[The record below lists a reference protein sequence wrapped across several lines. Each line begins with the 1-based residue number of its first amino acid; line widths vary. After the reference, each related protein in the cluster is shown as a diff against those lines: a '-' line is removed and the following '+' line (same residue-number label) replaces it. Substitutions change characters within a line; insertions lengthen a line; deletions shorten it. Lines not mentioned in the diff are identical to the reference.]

1 MSLLTLEAKL
11 ERSDA
16 TTPWGFRMQG
26 GKDFSSPLTIQR
38 VNPGSLAAKCGLQTG
53 DIILRIGAADTSTL
67 RHKEAQNSILQAG
80 NHLDLLLQRIRDKRV
95 VTQNG
100 GGAPQRGE
108 GSYETFSPPSVS
120 AATLQN
126 AGSYNSAQSFNAAPK
141 PFNSQQPTPAPFKP
155 TTYHDGLSQQTHNL
169 SLSPGGSSDASSSSS
184 IISAIPASSSFSA
197 PPPPTPKQGGGEAP
211 AHLRSAAEKYSEI
224 EESGRPSQHQSR
236 SFKYLQDLMDSGKEP
251 PKALKT
257 SNPPALHAR
266 SVSPVEDSSEV
277 AAAGGPMQVLG
288 QSKPGMVKAIMS
300 QRYNTPIGL
309 YSENEVKTQFQGQSK
324 FLLSEDG
331 IATEG
336 GDDGGPNLPPPPP
349 PPSHTPVMEA
359 PLPSPPPPP
368 PPPPPQPALVS
379 DGVNENGGGPVK
391 YFPSETF
398 KMIQEEEKGVG
409 ISAEEKTAHSRSFLK
424 LQKQLDSTG
433 APPAS
438 QLASKKPAG
447 GFEPKPAPAAPV
459 AKSWAPSTSGP
470 ARSPAASVAKA
481 WAPSAPAPAT
491 VGTGPFGSGAAL
503 KPTGVG
509 AKRGRVG
516 EAVTNPGTGG
526 TGRIPVCSGCGC
538 PIRGPFVTAMGNCWC
553 PDHFVCAN
561 PQCGVKLIDI
571 GFVEEGGNLYCE
583 RDYERYLA
591 PHCKKCN
598 TTILGEC
605 VNALQ
610 ATWHPDCFLCTQ
622 CKLPI
627 GGNQFHIEE
636 GKPYCEKDWASM
648 FQTMCAGCD
657 FPIEPG
663 DRWVEAMGKNFH
675 AECFNCATCQVS
687 LEGQP
692 FVAKAGKA
700 YCKKHAR

>member
-126 AGSYNSAQSFNAAPK
+126 AGSYNSAQSSLSTKSFNAAPK

-331 IATEG
+331 
-336 GDDGGPNLPPPPP
+336 
-349 PPSHTPVMEA
+349 
-359 PLPSPPPPP
+359 
-368 PPPPPQPALVS
+368 
-379 DGVNENGGGPVK
+379 
-391 YFPSETF
+391 
-398 KMIQEEEKGVG
+398 
-409 ISAEEKTAHSRSFLK
+409 
-424 LQKQLDSTG
+424 TG